1 MPTYTVHTVGITD
14 TVGTVGTT
22 DMVGITDTVGTGR
35 ASKLVQ
41 ADLDKKKAAVL
52 RNRTQPVA
60 VNRKRPQGWA
70 KCPNSSPGRGNSAGA
85 SSVKQTRL

>member
-1 MPTYTVHTVGITD
+1 MPTYTVHTVGTTDTVRITD

-60 VNRKRPQGWA
+60 VNRKRPQG
-70 KCPNSSPGRGNSAGA
+70 
-85 SSVKQTRL
+85 